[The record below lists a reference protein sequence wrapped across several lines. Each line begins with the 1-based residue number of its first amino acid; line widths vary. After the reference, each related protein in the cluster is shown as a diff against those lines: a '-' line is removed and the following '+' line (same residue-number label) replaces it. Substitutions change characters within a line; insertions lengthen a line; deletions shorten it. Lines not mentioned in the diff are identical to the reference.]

1 MKIFF
6 QKLEYRVLDE
16 STKIENASC
25 PYKTSIS
32 EASVK
37 TNRMMSTEGFLQI
50 LPVTTLFFLRNLF
63 QFKNLLQKVGFMYQL
78 PKCLYS
84 HFL

>member
-1 MKIFF
+1 MFFVTISGNFEHFQYFNFERDFSKMKIFF

-37 TNRMMSTEGFLQI
+37 TNRMMGTEWSYNKERNFASNYFI
-50 LPVTTLFFLRNLF
+50 FF
-63 QFKNLLQKVGFMYQL
+63 
-78 PKCLYS
+78 
-84 HFL
+84 